1 MEATG
6 DYEEE
11 EGGGSKRPK
20 QDEKKGTIKERGK
33 GEEII
38 KSQAFLFF

>member
-1 MEATG
+1 MVGLRENQWLTK
-6 DYEEE
+6 EE

-38 KSQAFLFF
+38 KS